1 MGTQA
6 GDTGSK
12 GTGSKE
18 AKSKAAGPLLPGL
31 EGRIKAVIKKSKG
44 RVGVAARDLVTGQA
58 ILSNAE
64 ESFVAASIIKLP
76 VMIEVYRQ
84 ARDGRLR
91 LDQPVE
97 LKAQDKVGGAG
108 ILMELHDGIQLTL
121 EDLLN
126 LMIVISDN
134 TATNLLIDLVGVE
147 NVNRTMTALGAGGTV
162 LRRKL
167 MIVEL
172 IEKGIQNYVTPRD
185 ILMLLEKMVAGQMVD
200 AGASAAML
208 EIMKR
213 QQYNEK
219 IPKRLPEGL
228 VIAHKTGD
236 LSRVSHDVG
245 VIYAPGGPLALCV
258 MTSGIGDVDFANATI
273 AEITRLIYMGFM
285 AGRP

>member
-1 MGTQA
+1 MVGA
-6 GDTGSK
+6 
-12 GTGSKE
+12 
-18 AKSKAAGPLLPGL
+18 LLPGS

-44 RVGVAARDLVTGQA
+44 QVGVAARDLVTGQA
-58 ILSNAE
+58 IFISAE

-84 ARDGRLR
+84 VREGKLR

-97 LKAQDKVGGAG
+97 LKAEDKVGGAG

-134 TATNLLIDLVGVE
+134 TATNILIDLVGAE
-147 NVNRTMTALGAGGTV
+147 NVNRTVAALGARGTV

-172 IEKGIQNYVTPRD
+172 IEKGIQNDVTPQD

-219 IPKRLPEGL
+219 IPRRLPEGL

-245 VIYAPGGPLALCV
+245 VIYAPGGPMALCV
-258 MTSGIGDVDFANATI
+258 MTSGIGDVDFANVTI
-273 AEITRLIYMGFM
+273 AEIARLIYMGFM